1 MPAIASPASGASMR
15 NAPAGNGT
23 ALALVALFFT
33 LCLWSL

>member
-1 MPAIASPASGASMR
+1 MARRPMR
-15 NAPAGNGT
+15 NPSPGNGT